1 MICSE
6 YKDLMVVALVGK
18 LTSSQRQTLEKHL
31 LECPECLRQ
40 YEKMKTYEG
49 HRAKKKEFH
58 LPDWNNSWRT
68 IKKGLKVQRTR
79 SFFLRPSLRLSYSLA
94 AIFVIFIIGFFIGKQ
109 FFPQESREFV
119 YAPPEDQI
127 TALPITAYAERV
139 DSLLLHWINRN
150 EEQMT
155 ESMRKQEQEAIEDI
169 LVQTRILKHMYTQMD
184 KAYLLRLIEDMELI
198 LVSISNLRPDDEEY
212 SQQLA
217 LLIQEK
223 ALLFRLQ
230 QLVKNTSILSRW
242 RTEK

>member
-31 LECPECLRQ
+31 QECPECLRQ
-40 YEKMKTYEG
+40 YEKMKKYEG
-49 HRAKKKEFH
+49 LRAKKKEFH

-68 IKKGLKVQRTR
+68 IKKGLKAQRTR

-94 AIFVIFIIGFFIGKQ
+94 AIFVIFTIGLFIGKR
-109 FFPQESREFV
+109 FFPQEYREFV
-119 YAPPEDQI
+119 YPPPKDQI

-150 EEQMT
+150 DEQMT
-155 ESMRKQEQEAIEDI
+155 ESMRKLEQEAIEDI

-184 KAYLLRLIEDMELI
+184 KTYLLRLIEDMELI

-212 SQQLA
+212 TQQLA
-217 LLIQEK
+217 HLIQEK

-230 QLVKNTSILSRW
+230 QLVKNTTTL
-242 RTEK
+242 